1 MNDNLKKIVALVM
14 FAILGTVTIVGVG
27 IPVFED
33 MTEIAKTATN
43 DNVVRYSLAS
53 DERQHIIEYNN
64 TEQVL
69 YIDGVAMNDPGDINN
84 GIVFWAG
91 DAIIAGRQ
99 NLNYE
104 LWIAG
109 DMMRGPDWTLVFT
122 GTSYTTERISS
133 EGTITDSGEFESIP
147 MFWNKNGDYGTAN
160 SVTLTNTDVPIA
172 IFLSGGTWGSTYIG
186 NTQLDVLGNITT
198 VTEYAKPTYDNGYMP
213 TAGST
218 FNITKNVTTN
228 DDGTVT
234 LNATITI
241 NDQPMNLNILAPIT
255 YSWMESN
262 PAADIIS
269 LIPLLLIMIL
279 LIGTAYGLMSLVRS
293 GKSEL

>member
-1 MNDNLKKIVALVM
+1 MNNNLKKIVALVM

-43 DNVVRYSLAS
+43 DNVMRYSMAS
-53 DERQHIIEYNN
+53 DERQHVIEYNN
-64 TEQVL
+64 TEKVL
-69 YIDGVAMNDPGDINN
+69 YIDEVAMNDPGVISN
-84 GIVFWAG
+84 GVVFWAG
-91 DAIIAGRQ
+91 NAYISARE
-99 NLNYE
+99 NYNYE

-109 DMMRGPDWTLVFT
+109 DAMRGQDWTLTFR
-122 GTSYTTERISS
+122 GTSYTTERIHSGS
-133 EGTITDSGEFESIP
+133 PITDSGEFRSTP
-147 MFWNKNGDYGTAN
+147 MFWNKNGNYGTAN

-172 IFLSGGTWGSTYIG
+172 IFRAGGTLGSTFIG

-198 VTEYAKPTYDNGYMP
+198 ATEYAAPASDNGYTP

-218 FNITKNVTTN
+218 YQITKNVTTN

-234 LNATITI
+234 LGATMTI
-241 NDQPMNLNILAPIT
+241 NDQPVNLMILAPIT

-279 LIGTAYGLMSLVRS
+279 LIGVAYGLMSLVRS